1 MDLTYIKAR
10 DELLNDD
17 GGTCRQFFSANG
29 YVLETAYYDLLHKR
43 ADDAYETFL
52 SIINTDIRAHWGAF
66 ISSLC
71 IDRVKGYPSYLEL
84 RNFFEI
90 DLQLFVTYGL
100 GSYVETVCSYADW
113 LRTINPEVYK
123 FIGRVFLKNG
133 YDDIGLSFLDAGKDY
148 MYNDPELHFLFAE
161 YYMKQKDFKNAENS
175 VDACLSILPEYF
187 PAARLKQIINT
198 DCEI

>member
-43 ADDAYETFL
+43 ADDAYKTFL

-66 ISSLC
+66 IS
-71 IDRVKGYPSYLEL
+71 
-84 RNFFEI
+84 
-90 DLQLFVTYGL
+90 
-100 GSYVETVCSYADW
+100 W

-187 PAARLKQIINT
+187 PAARLKQILNT